1 MKGNMLPTKEI
12 IELNT
17 DLTDGQTDHY
27 SASAEQGPTY
37 VCNSLE
43 ITYE

>member
-1 MKGNMLPTKEI
+1 MLPTKEI
-12 IELNT
+12 IELNN
-17 DLTDGQTDHY
+17 DLTDGQTDHN

>member
-1 MKGNMLPTKEI
+1 MLPTKEI
-12 IELNT
+12 IELNNN
-17 DLTDGQTDHY
+17 LTDGQTDHY

-37 VCNSLE
+37 RYVCNSLE